1 MTTRYRIA
9 EQVIRI
15 VSGGNVS
22 DDNPIDIREVML
34 LVDQERDS
42 LIKTE
47 IMDWTYTKSTATAK
61 GELEISGAW
70 LTSKRVK
77 LTNEA
82 SHLNG
87 IVYAPL
93 ADEDGN
99 RDNTKVI
106 SYISLPND
114 MGMYRVAADRF
125 LVKKASKVI
134 NIKGKISKG
143 MNYKRD
149 SVEILFNIG
158 PKVLDKSYQVSF
170 DFTIGTTLL
179 SDGTSTQHQYGGVRT
194 HKITFNVD
202 IKNNDGFQNTHLN
215 FVKAM
220 VNSPGFKKFVN
231 DFDIKYGVT
240 ESTTDGGQEN
250 YILEG
255 SDIVIMYLSQIKL
268 STSYGSNISNFTING
283 SGPRSQNSN
292 GNENGG
298 AAEVGGSFEDNIGL
312 GWTIVNSSVST
323 GDASEDSADPFETGH
338 ENSHGIGFLIN
349 DTLYST
355 EFISS
360 EVEVTSDDLIVN
372 FIIKN
377 AEKIAKEQNI
387 SVTRVDTTLPPFVPT
402 EEVETNPFPIF
413 GLSFEEIEPSGGFDL
428 DILTPGNAFLAEI
441 NTALSQDSIP
451 MTNDYKPIVF
461 TRMPS
466 GGDHNLLYD
475 KTVKK
480 SGRKFYYIE
489 SNLNKP
495 RLYFYNH
502 YSLNALP
509 EFVNL
514 TYIATSESFQD
525 KDPYPIPSDYEKII
539 IRNLVEMFSVMRKA
553 ADDMTNDNNK

>member
-15 VSGGNVS
+15 VSGGNIS

-77 LTNEA
+77 LTKEA

-99 RDNTKVI
+99 RDNTKVV

-149 SVEILFNIG
+149 KIDIVFNNG
-158 PKVLDKSYQVSF
+158 PKFLDKNYQVSF
-170 DFTIGTTLL
+170 DFTIGTTLM
-179 SDGTSTQHQYGGVRT
+179 SNGTTNQNQYGGVKT

-202 IKNNDGFQNTHLN
+202 TTGYDAYEQKHFN
-215 FVKAM
+215 FIKAM
-220 VNSPGFKKFVN
+220 INSPGFKKFVK
-231 DFDIKYGVT
+231 DFDIHYGVS
-240 ESTTDGGQEN
+240 EINDVNDNAIIETTGS
-250 YILEG
+250 ILH
-255 SDIVIMYLSQIKL
+255 VIQVRL
-268 STSYGSNISNFTING
+268 STSYGSDISNFTING
-283 SGPRSQNSN
+283 SGKNSISAGPN
-292 GNENGG
+292 DEYGG
-298 AAEVGGSFEDNIGL
+298 ASISGTIIDDNIGF
-312 GWTIVNSSVST
+312 GWVIEKLEESVNS
-323 GDASEDSADPFETGH
+323 EDPFETAF

-428 DILTPGNAFLAEI
+428 DILTPGNAFVAEI
-441 NTALSQDSIP
+441 NTTLSQDSIP

-525 KDPYPIPSDYEKII
+525 KDPYPVPSDYEKII